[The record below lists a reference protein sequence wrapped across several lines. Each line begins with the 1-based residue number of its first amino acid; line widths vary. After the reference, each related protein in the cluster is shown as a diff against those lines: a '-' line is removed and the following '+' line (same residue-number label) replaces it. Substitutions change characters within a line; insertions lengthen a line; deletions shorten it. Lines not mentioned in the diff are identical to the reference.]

1 MTAASLD
8 EIARALCGKV
18 TGKQVLAPGPGHS
31 AQDRSLS
38 VRISSTSP
46 HGFIVHS
53 FAGEDW
59 RLCQVHVRERL
70 GLPRGS
76 WKKEKPTLR
85 VIPQSSPDPEPED
98 RSRAAIELWRASADP
113 RGTLVE
119 TYLNSRKLEMDD
131 EVGGKVLRWNPK
143 IQAMIALFRNIET
156 DKPQAV
162 SRTYLDS
169 NGNKI
174 ERRFLGPVG
183 RAAIKLDPDENL
195 LGGLHIGEGIE
206 TCLAARQIGMKPA
219 WALGSC
225 IAIGAFQVIAGVE
238 ALSILREHDLA
249 NERNADLCGT
259 RWHEAGRQVFD
270 VWPRIGKDVNDAIR
284 GAA

>member
-1 MTAASLD
+1 MSLN
-8 EIARALCGKV
+8 EIARSLGGEV
-18 TGKQVLAPGPGHS
+18 RNGEVLAPGPGHS
-31 AQDRSLS
+31 PKDLSLS
-38 VRISSTSP
+38 VRLSSGSRD
-46 HGFIVHS
+46 GFIAHS
-53 FAGEDW
+53 FAGDDW
-59 RLCQVHVRERL
+59 KLCREHVRARL
-70 GLPRGS
+70 RLPRDG
-76 WKKEKPTLR
+76 WIREKPRPDLR
-85 VIPQSSPDPEPED
+85 IITQSSPALEPDD
-98 RSRAAIELWRASADP
+98 RSRAAIELWRASAEP

-131 EVGGKVLRWNPK
+131 EVGGKVLRWNPN
-143 IQAMIALFRNIET
+143 IHAMVALFRNINT

-162 SRTYLDS
+162 SRTYLDGS
-169 NGNKI
+169 GNKI

-183 RAAIKLDPDENL
+183 GAAIKLDPDESV
-195 LGGLHIGEGIE
+195 LGGLHVGEGVE
-206 TCLAARQIGMKPA
+206 TCLAARQIGLKPA

-225 IAIGAFQVIAGVE
+225 LAIGAFPVLPGIGC
-238 ALSILREHDLA
+238 LSILREHDPA